1 VGIIR
6 TGSELEEAFG
16 KLEELEERATD
27 VAISGGQ
34 AYNPGWNLATDLPS
48 MLTVSRAVTQG
59 AINRKESRGGHTRDD
74 FPKPDAEMGTIN
86 FVQRIPA
93 GTGGTAGAGGTPS
106 ITAITVN
113 PEPIPPMPDELSAL
127 MELEEG
133 H

>member
-1 VGIIR
+1 
-6 TGSELEEAFG
+6 
-16 KLEELEERATD
+16 
-27 VAISGGQ
+27 
-34 AYNPGWNLATDLPS
+34 
-48 MLTVSRAVTQG
+48 VSRCVTQG

-74 FPKPDAEMGTIN
+74 YPKPDAEMGTIN

-93 GTGGTAGAGGTPS
+93 TAGAKVGAGGTPS
-106 ITAITVN
+106 ITSITVT

>member
-1 VGIIR
+1 
-6 TGSELEEAFG
+6 
-16 KLEELEERATD
+16 
-27 VAISGGQ
+27 
-34 AYNPGWNLATDLPS
+34 